1 MTRRKGG
8 LSLSMLITRAIG
20 IIFPLIALIIFV
32 FSMGGAA
39 CSAGNAPAFFC
50 QALDS
55 VRQPAKP

>member
-1 MTRRKGG
+1 
-8 LSLSMLITRAIG
+8 MLITRAIG
-20 IIFPLIALIIFV
+20 IILPLIALIIFV